1 MISNKIKF
9 TTLTTV
15 YPPIS
20 NQEAVWL
27 QDDPEVVAELRESD
41 FYMIAARAEAKF
53 LNLTCD
59 TDTHTV
65 DFLFQVGG
73 GPSASV
79 HLDLRAMPGVA
90 ALGDAPIEVELG
102 EKGVRVWD
110 GPVRGE
116 GSNVVAW
123 FTTEKLLWD
132 ASRGH
137 PGITGLD
144 NLRAFAMYDLLYV
157 GIATK
162 TDSFARLFERG
173 HKARQDI
180 LANEPQRCPGA
191 RVSDETYLFLFR
203 CTPMVVQ
210 TFEPDHDFSDGD
222 LTVII
227 DDKRIVADAEKAFVS
242 LLQPHY
248 NIQKF
253 ASYPRGRDGLY
264 GSDYVRYG
272 YVIGEE
278 VAFNTAHGRIC
289 GARDPRTGWI
299 TNAADGIVV
308 DGDKVDLFVS
318 GVDFPPD

>member
-1 MISNKIKF
+1 VLLAIVADMTSSKVKF
-9 TTLTTV
+9 TTLITV
-15 YPPIS
+15 YPPMS

-27 QDDPEVVAELRESD
+27 QDDPDVVAKLRESD

-59 TDTHTV
+59 PDAHTV

-73 GPSASV
+73 GPSAPV

-90 ALGDAPIEVELG
+90 ALGDAPIAVELG
-102 EKGVRVWD
+102 DKVVRVWD
-110 GPVRGE
+110 GLVRGA

-144 NLRAFAMYDLLYV
+144 NLRELATYDLLYV

-180 LANEPQRCPGA
+180 LANEPQRYPGA

-203 CTPMVVQ
+203 CAPMVVQ
-210 TFEPDHDFSDGD
+210 TFEPDHDFN
-222 LTVII
+222 
-227 DDKRIVADAEKAFVS
+227 VS
-242 LLQPHY
+242 LR
-248 NIQKF
+248 
-253 ASYPRGRDGLY
+253 RGPSGFEPPAA
-264 GSDYVRYG
+264 VRSSL
-272 YVIGEE
+272 
-278 VAFNTAHGRIC
+278 RRPLRC
-289 GARDPRTGWI
+289 
-299 TNAADGIVV
+299 ADGWRG
-308 DGDKVDLFVS
+308 GDHHRAGASAVLEPAGQDA
-318 GVDFPPD
+318 DRRREQ